1 MLPIQNIIISLTK
14 KNFRPIIR
22 KMIEKFNRL
31 SESLINHSYRSY
43 GDRPDRACSNTC
55 RRRKDENR
63 RGGGGGKKERK
74 D

>member
-1 MLPIQNIIISLTK
+1 
-14 KNFRPIIR
+14 
-22 KMIEKFNRL
+22 MIEKFNRL

-43 GDRPDRACSNTC
+43 GDRACSNTC